1 MKNVFASLCLSL
13 LLLGCNKQGDKD
25 VTFTTNPID
34 YTSFLQADPI
44 KSYAA
49 ALEEKEFWSKRL
61 GSDSTG
67 VGDLGPLAG
76 AYSKLFETSGDIQY
90 LKDAEQVYKKAIT
103 VAAIKIQDGYKRA
116 LAKNYITQHRFKDA
130 ITLLE
135 ESYAG
140 ISNKHATELLLFD
153 CYLEVGAY
161 SKALQFLKKI
171 ENINQFDYLIRI
183 SKWSDHQGDLSAA
196 IGYMQK
202 ALAIANSRNNLAL
215 QIWANTNI
223 ADYYGHQGD
232 IKASY
237 NHYLKTLALQP
248 DNAYAKKGI
257 AWILYSKE
265 YNTAQ
270 ALELI
275 DHLLAN
281 HNLPDYYLLKA
292 EMASY
297 QGDSVLSEEYMQQF
311 FTLANNPLYG
321 DMYNT
326 HKIMALVKTDPYKAL
341 QLALKEVDNRT
352 TPQSYQLL
360 ALAQLASNLKQEALA
375 TITSF
380 VAGKTS
386 DPMALLHSAQVY
398 KANGMLDK
406 VTALKTTLLPASYEL
421 GPEVFKQVTAL

>member
-1 MKNVFASLCLSL
+1 MKNVFASLCLSV
-13 LLLGCNKQGDKD
+13 LLLGCNGQGDKD
-25 VTFTTNPID
+25 VTFATNPED

-76 AYSKLFETSGDIQY
+76 AYSKLFETSGAIQH

-161 SKALQFLKKI
+161 SKALQLLKKI

-196 IGYMQK
+196 IGYMEK
-202 ALAIANSRNNLAL
+202 ALTIANSRKNLAL
-215 QIWANTNI
+215 QIWTNTNI

-248 DNAYAKKGI
+248 DHAYAKKGL

-265 YNTAQ
+265 HNITQ
-270 ALELI
+270 ASVLI
-275 DHLLAN
+275 DHLLKN

-326 HKIMALVKTDPYKAL
+326 HKIRALVKTDPYKAL
-341 QLALKEVDNRT
+341 QLAQKEVDNRT

-360 ALAQLASNLKQEALA
+360 ALAQLASNQKQEALA
-375 TITSF
+375 TITNF
-380 VAGKTS
+380 VVGKTS
-386 DPMALLHSAQVY
+386 EPMALLYSAQVY

-406 VTALKTTLLPASYEL
+406 VTALKTALLPASYEL
-421 GPEVFKQVTAL
+421 GPEIYKQVTAL

>member
-13 LLLGCNKQGDKD
+13 LLLGCNGQGDKD

-76 AYSKLFETSGDIQY
+76 AYSKLFETRGDIQY
-90 LKDAEQVYKKAIT
+90 LKDAEQVYEKAIT

-196 IGYMQK
+196 IRYMQK
-202 ALAIANSRNNLAL
+202 ALVIANSRKNLAL
-215 QIWANTNI
+215 QIWTNSNI

>member
-130 ITLLE
+130 IILLE

-153 CYLEVGAY
+153 SYLEVGAY

-196 IGYMQK
+196 IRYMQK
-202 ALAIANSRNNLAL
+202 ALVIANSRKNLAL
-215 QIWANTNI
+215 QIWTNSNI

-326 HKIMALVKTDPYKAL
+326 HKIRALVKTDPYIAL
-341 QLALKEVDNRT
+341 QLAQKEVDNRT
-352 TPQSYQLL
+352 TPQSYQFL
-360 ALAQLASNLKQEALA
+360 ALAQLASNQKQEALA
-375 TITSF
+375 TITNF

-386 DPMALLHSAQVY
+386 EPMALLHSALVY

-406 VTALKTTLLPASYEL
+406 VTALKTALLPASYEL
-421 GPEVFKQVTAL
+421 GPEIYKQVISL

>member
-1 MKNVFASLCLSL
+1 MKNVFASMCLSV
-13 LLLGCNKQGDKD
+13 LLLGCNGQGDKD
-25 VTFTTNPID
+25 VTFATNPED

-76 AYSKLFETSGDIQY
+76 AYSKLFETSGAIQH

-161 SKALQFLKKI
+161 SKALQLLKKI

-196 IGYMQK
+196 IGYMEK
-202 ALAIANSRNNLAL
+202 ALTIANSRKNLAL
-215 QIWANTNI
+215 QIWTNTNI

-248 DNAYAKKGI
+248 DHAYAKKGL

-265 YNTAQ
+265 HNITQ
-270 ALELI
+270 ASVLI
-275 DHLLAN
+275 DHLLKN

-326 HKIMALVKTDPYKAL
+326 HKIRALVKTDPYKAL
-341 QLALKEVDNRT
+341 QLAQKEVDNRS

-360 ALAQLASNLKQEALA
+360 ALAQLASNQKQEALA
-375 TITSF
+375 TITNF
-380 VAGKTS
+380 VVGKTS
-386 DPMALLHSAQVY
+386 EPMALLYSAQVY

-406 VTALKTTLLPASYEL
+406 VTALKTALLPASYEL
-421 GPEVFKQVTAL
+421 GPEIYKQVTAL

>member
-1 MKNVFASLCLSL
+1 MKNVFASMCLSV
-13 LLLGCNKQGDKD
+13 LLLGCNGQGDND
-25 VTFTTNPID
+25 VTFATNPED

-76 AYSKLFETSGDIQY
+76 AYSKLFETSGAIQH

-161 SKALQFLKKI
+161 SKALQLLKKI

-196 IGYMQK
+196 IGYMEK
-202 ALAIANSRNNLAL
+202 ALTIANSRKNLAL
-215 QIWANTNI
+215 QIWTNTNI

-248 DNAYAKKGI
+248 DHAYAKKGL

-265 YNTAQ
+265 HNITQ
-270 ALELI
+270 ASVLI
-275 DHLLAN
+275 DHLLKN

-292 EMASY
+292 EMARY

-326 HKIMALVKTDPYKAL
+326 YKIRALVKTDPYKAL
-341 QLALKEVDNRT
+341 QLAQKEVDNRT

-360 ALAQLASNLKQEALA
+360 ALAQLASNQKQEALA
-375 TITSF
+375 TITNF
-380 VAGKTS
+380 VVGKTS
-386 DPMALLHSAQVY
+386 EPMALLYSAQVY

-406 VTALKTTLLPASYEL
+406 VTALKTALLPASYEL
-421 GPEVFKQVTAL
+421 GPEIYKQVTAL

>member
-1 MKNVFASLCLSL
+1 MKNIFASMCLSL
-13 LLLGCNKQGDKD
+13 LLLGCNGQGDKD
-25 VTFTTNPID
+25 VTFSTNPKD

-76 AYSKLFETSGDIQY
+76 AYSKLFETSGAIQH

-161 SKALQFLKKI
+161 SKALQLLKKI

-196 IGYMQK
+196 IGYMEK
-202 ALAIANSRNNLAL
+202 ALTIANSRKNLAL
-215 QIWANTNI
+215 QIWTNTNI

-248 DNAYAKKGI
+248 DHAYAKKGI

-265 YNTAQ
+265 DNITQ
-270 ALELI
+270 ASVLI

-292 EMASY
+292 EMTSY

-326 HKIMALVKTDPYKAL
+326 HKIRALVKTDPYKAL
-341 QLALKEVDNRT
+341 QLAQKEVDNRT
-352 TPQSYQLL
+352 TPQSYQFL
-360 ALAQLASNLKQEALA
+360 ALAQLASNQKQEALA
-375 TITSF
+375 TITNF
-380 VAGKTS
+380 VVGKTS
-386 DPMALLHSAQVY
+386 EPMALLHSAQVY

-406 VTALKTTLLPASYEL
+406 VTALKTALLPASYEL
-421 GPEVFKQVTAL
+421 GPEIYKQVIAL

>member
-1 MKNVFASLCLSL
+1 MKNVFASMCLSV
-13 LLLGCNKQGDKD
+13 LLLGCNGQGDND
-25 VTFTTNPID
+25 VTFATNPED

-76 AYSKLFETSGDIQY
+76 AYSKLFETSGAIQH

-161 SKALQFLKKI
+161 SKALQLLKKI

-196 IGYMQK
+196 IGYMEK

-215 QIWANTNI
+215 QIWTNTNI

-248 DNAYAKKGI
+248 DHAYAKKGI

-265 YNTAQ
+265 HNITQ
-270 ALELI
+270 ALVLI

-326 HKIMALVKTDPYKAL
+326 HKIRALVKTDPYKAL
-341 QLALKEVDNRT
+341 QLAQKEVDNRT

-360 ALAQLASNLKQEALA
+360 ALAQLASNQKQEALA
-375 TITSF
+375 TITNF
-380 VAGKTS
+380 VVGKTS
-386 DPMALLHSAQVY
+386 EPMALLYSAQVY

-406 VTALKTTLLPASYEL
+406 VTALKTALLPASYEL
-421 GPEVFKQVTAL
+421 GPEIYKLVTAL

>member
-1 MKNVFASLCLSL
+1 MKNVFASMCLSL
-13 LLLGCNKQGDKD
+13 LLLGCNGQGDKD
-25 VTFTTNPID
+25 VTFSTNPKD

-76 AYSKLFETSGDIQY
+76 AYSKLFETSGDIQH

-130 ITLLE
+130 IALLE

-196 IGYMQK
+196 IGYMEK
-202 ALAIANSRNNLAL
+202 ALTIANSRKNLAL
-215 QIWANTNI
+215 QIWSNTNI
-223 ADYYGHQGD
+223 ADYYGHQGS

-248 DNAYAKKGI
+248 DHAYAKKGI

-265 YNTAQ
+265 DNITQ
-270 ALELI
+270 ASVLI

-326 HKIMALVKTDPYKAL
+326 HKIRALVKTDPYKAL
-341 QLALKEVDNRT
+341 QLAQKEVDNRT
-352 TPQSYQLL
+352 TPQSYQFL
-360 ALAQLASNLKQEALA
+360 ALAQLASNQKQEALA
-375 TITSF
+375 TITNF
-380 VAGKTS
+380 VVGKTNE
-386 DPMALLHSAQVY
+386 PMALLHSAQVY

-406 VTALKTTLLPASYEL
+406 VTALKTALLPASYEL
-421 GPEVFKQVTAL
+421 GPEIYKQVIAL

>member
-1 MKNVFASLCLSL
+1 MKNVFASMCLSL
-13 LLLGCNKQGDKD
+13 LLLGCNGQGDKD
-25 VTFTTNPID
+25 VTFSTNPKD

-76 AYSKLFETSGDIQY
+76 AYSKLFETSGAIQH

-161 SKALQFLKKI
+161 SKALQLLKKI

-196 IGYMQK
+196 IGYMEK

-215 QIWANTNI
+215 QIWTNTNI

-232 IKASY
+232 IIASY

-248 DNAYAKKGI
+248 DHAYAKKGI

-265 YNTAQ
+265 DNITQ
-270 ALELI
+270 ASVLI

-326 HKIMALVKTDPYKAL
+326 HKIRALVKTDPYKAL
-341 QLALKEVDNRT
+341 QLAQKEVDNRT
-352 TPQSYQLL
+352 TPQSYQFL
-360 ALAQLASNLKQEALA
+360 ALAQLASNQKQEALA
-375 TITSF
+375 TITNF
-380 VAGKTS
+380 VVGKTS
-386 DPMALLHSAQVY
+386 EPMALLYSAQVY

-406 VTALKTTLLPASYEL
+406 VTALKTALLPASYEL
-421 GPEVFKQVTAL
+421 GPEIYKQVTAL

>member
-1 MKNVFASLCLSL
+1 MKNVFASMCLSV
-13 LLLGCNKQGDKD
+13 LLLGCNGQGDKD
-25 VTFTTNPID
+25 VTFTTNPKD

-76 AYSKLFETSGDIQY
+76 AYSKLFETSGAIQH

-161 SKALQFLKKI
+161 SKALQLLKKI

-196 IGYMQK
+196 IGYMEK

-215 QIWANTNI
+215 QIWTNTNI

-248 DNAYAKKGI
+248 DHAYAKKGI

-265 YNTAQ
+265 HNITQ
-270 ALELI
+270 ALVLI

-326 HKIMALVKTDPYKAL
+326 HKIRALVKTDPYIAL
-341 QLALKEVDNRT
+341 QLAQKEVDNRT

-360 ALAQLASNLKQEALA
+360 ALAQLASNQKQEALA
-375 TITSF
+375 TITNF
-380 VAGKTS
+380 VVGKTS
-386 DPMALLHSAQVY
+386 EPMALLHSAQVY
-398 KANGMLDK
+398 KASGVLDK
-406 VTALKTTLLPASYEL
+406 VTALKTALLPASYEL
-421 GPEVFKQVTAL
+421 GPEIFKQVSAL

>member
-1 MKNVFASLCLSL
+1 MKNVFASMCLSL
-13 LLLGCNKQGDKD
+13 LLLGCNGQGDKD
-25 VTFTTNPID
+25 VTFTTNPKD

-76 AYSKLFETSGDIQY
+76 AYSKLFETSGAIQH

-161 SKALQFLKKI
+161 SKALQLLKKI

-196 IGYMQK
+196 IGYMEK
-202 ALAIANSRNNLAL
+202 ALTIANSRKNLAL
-215 QIWANTNI
+215 QIWTNTNI

-248 DNAYAKKGI
+248 DHAYAKKGI

-265 YNTAQ
+265 HNITLASV
-270 ALELI
+270 LI
-275 DHLLAN
+275 DHLLKN

-326 HKIMALVKTDPYKAL
+326 HKIRALVKTDPYKAL
-341 QLALKEVDNRT
+341 QLAQKEVDNRT
-352 TPQSYQLL
+352 TPQSYQFL
-360 ALAQLASNLKQEALA
+360 ALAQLASNQKQEALA
-375 TITSF
+375 TITNF
-380 VAGKTS
+380 VVGKTS
-386 DPMALLHSAQVY
+386 EPMALLHSAQVY

-406 VTALKTTLLPASYEL
+406 VTALKTALLPASYEL
-421 GPEVFKQVTAL
+421 GPEIYKQVIAL

>member
-13 LLLGCNKQGDKD
+13 LLLGCNGQGDKD

-76 AYSKLFETSGDIQY
+76 AYSKLFETRGDIQY

-130 ITLLE
+130 IILLE

-153 CYLEVGAY
+153 SYLEVGAY

-196 IGYMQK
+196 IRYMQK
-202 ALAIANSRNNLAL
+202 ALAIANSRKNLAL
-215 QIWANTNI
+215 QIWTNSNI

-270 ALELI
+270 ASELI

-292 EMASY
+292 EMVSY

-311 FTLANNPLYG
+311 FTLSNNPLYG

-341 QLALKEVDNRT
+341 QLARKEVDNRT

-360 ALAQLASNLKQEALA
+360 ALAQLASNQKQEALA

-406 VTALKTTLLPASYEL
+406 VTALKTTLLSAIYEL

>member
-13 LLLGCNKQGDKD
+13 LLLGCNGQGDKD
-25 VTFTTNPID
+25 VAFTTNPKD

-130 ITLLE
+130 ITLLG

-196 IGYMQK
+196 IRYMQK
-202 ALAIANSRNNLAL
+202 ALVIANSRKNLAL
-215 QIWANTNI
+215 QIWTNSNI

-297 QGDSVLSEEYMQQF
+297 QGNSVLSEEYMQQF

>member
-1 MKNVFASLCLSL
+1 MKNIFAIMCLSL
-13 LLLGCNKQGDKD
+13 LLLGCNGQGDKD
-25 VTFTTNPID
+25 VTFSTNPKD

-76 AYSKLFETSGDIQY
+76 AYSKLFETSGAIQH

-161 SKALQFLKKI
+161 SKALQLLKKI

-196 IGYMQK
+196 IGYMEK
-202 ALAIANSRNNLAL
+202 ALTIANSRKNLAL
-215 QIWANTNI
+215 QIWTNTNI

-248 DNAYAKKGI
+248 DHAYAKKGI

-265 YNTAQ
+265 HNITQ
-270 ALELI
+270 ASVLI
-275 DHLLAN
+275 DHLLKN

-326 HKIMALVKTDPYKAL
+326 HKIRALVKTDPYKAL
-341 QLALKEVDNRT
+341 QLAQKEVDNRT

-360 ALAQLASNLKQEALA
+360 ALAQLASNQKQEALA
-375 TITSF
+375 TITNF
-380 VAGKTS
+380 VVGKTS
-386 DPMALLHSAQVY
+386 EPMALLYSAQVY

-406 VTALKTTLLPASYEL
+406 VTALKTALLPASYEL
-421 GPEVFKQVTAL
+421 GPEIYKQVTAL

>member
-1 MKNVFASLCLSL
+1 MKNIFASMCLSL

-25 VTFTTNPID
+25 VVFTTNPKD

-196 IGYMQK
+196 IGYMKK

-270 ALELI
+270 ASELI

-341 QLALKEVDNRT
+341 QLALKEVDNRA

-360 ALAQLASNLKQEALA
+360 ALAQLASNQKQEALA

-386 DPMALLHSAQVY
+386 EPMALLHSAQVY

-421 GPEVFKQVTAL
+421 GPEVYRQVIAL

>member
-1 MKNVFASLCLSL
+1 MKNVFASMCLSV
-13 LLLGCNKQGDKD
+13 LLLGCNGQGDKD
-25 VTFTTNPID
+25 VTFTTNPKD

-76 AYSKLFETSGDIQY
+76 AYSKLFETSGAIQH

-161 SKALQFLKKI
+161 SKALKLLKKI

-196 IGYMQK
+196 IGYMEK
-202 ALAIANSRNNLAL
+202 ALTIANSRKNFAL
-215 QIWANTNI
+215 QIWTNTNI

-248 DNAYAKKGI
+248 DHAYAKKGL

-265 YNTAQ
+265 HNITQ
-270 ALELI
+270 ASVLI
-275 DHLLAN
+275 DHLLKN

-326 HKIMALVKTDPYKAL
+326 HKIMALVKTDPDKAL
-341 QLALKEVDNRT
+341 QLAQKEVANRPA
-352 TPQSYQLL
+352 PQSYQLL
-360 ALAQLASNLKQEALA
+360 ALAQLASNQKQEALA

-398 KANGMLDK
+398 KASGVLDK
-406 VTALKTTLLPASYEL
+406 VTALKTALLPASYEL
-421 GPEVFKQVTAL
+421 GPEIFKQVSAL

>member
-153 CYLEVGAY
+153 SYLEVGAY

-196 IGYMQK
+196 IRYMQK
-202 ALAIANSRNNLAL
+202 ALVIANSRKNLAL
-215 QIWANTNI
+215 QIWTNSNI

>member
-13 LLLGCNKQGDKD
+13 LLLGCNGQGDKD

-196 IGYMQK
+196 IRYMQK
-202 ALAIANSRNNLAL
+202 ALVIANSRKNLAL
-215 QIWANTNI
+215 QIWTNSNI

>member
-1 MKNVFASLCLSL
+1 MKNVFASMCLSV
-13 LLLGCNKQGDKD
+13 LLLGCNGQGDKD
-25 VTFTTNPID
+25 VTFATNPED

-76 AYSKLFETSGDIQY
+76 AYSKLFETSGAIQH

-161 SKALQFLKKI
+161 SKALQLLKKI

-196 IGYMQK
+196 IGYMEK
-202 ALAIANSRNNLAL
+202 ALTIANSRKNLAL
-215 QIWANTNI
+215 QIWTNTNI

-248 DNAYAKKGI
+248 DHAYAKKGL

-265 YNTAQ
+265 HNITKASV
-270 ALELI
+270 LI
-275 DHLLAN
+275 DHLLKN

-326 HKIMALVKTDPYKAL
+326 HKIRALVKTDPYKAL
-341 QLALKEVDNRT
+341 QLAQKEVDNRS

-360 ALAQLASNLKQEALA
+360 ALAQLASNQKQEALA
-375 TITSF
+375 TITNF
-380 VAGKTS
+380 LVGKTS
-386 DPMALLHSAQVY
+386 EPMALLYSAQVY

-406 VTALKTTLLPASYEL
+406 VTALKTALLPASYEL
-421 GPEVFKQVTAL
+421 GPEIYKQVTAL

>member
-1 MKNVFASLCLSL
+1 MKNVFASLCLSV
-13 LLLGCNKQGDKD
+13 LLLGCNGQGDKD
-25 VTFTTNPID
+25 VTFATNPED
-34 YTSFLQADPI
+34 YTSFLEADPI

-76 AYSKLFETSGDIQY
+76 AYSKLFETSGAIQH

-161 SKALQFLKKI
+161 SKALQLLKKI

-196 IGYMQK
+196 IGYMEK
-202 ALAIANSRNNLAL
+202 ALTIANSRKNLAL
-215 QIWANTNI
+215 QIWTNTNI

-248 DNAYAKKGI
+248 DHAYAKKGL

-265 YNTAQ
+265 HNITQ
-270 ALELI
+270 ASVLI
-275 DHLLAN
+275 DHLLKN

-311 FTLANNPLYG
+311 FTLANKPLYG

-326 HKIMALVKTDPYKAL
+326 HKIRALVKTDSYKAL
-341 QLALKEVDNRT
+341 QLAQKEVDNRS

-360 ALAQLASNLKQEALA
+360 ALAQLASNQKQEALA
-375 TITSF
+375 TITNF
-380 VAGKTS
+380 VVGKTS
-386 DPMALLHSAQVY
+386 EPMALLYSAQVY

-406 VTALKTTLLPASYEL
+406 VTALKTALLPASYEL
-421 GPEVFKQVTAL
+421 GPEIYKQVTAL

>member
-13 LLLGCNKQGDKD
+13 LLLGCNGQGDKD

-130 ITLLE
+130 IILLE

-196 IGYMQK
+196 IRYMQK
-202 ALAIANSRNNLAL
+202 ALAIANSRKNLAL
-215 QIWANTNI
+215 QIWTNSNI

-270 ALELI
+270 ASELI

-406 VTALKTTLLPASYEL
+406 VTALKTALLPASYEL
-421 GPEVFKQVTAL
+421 GPEIYKQVISL

>member
-13 LLLGCNKQGDKD
+13 LLLGCNGQGDKD
-25 VTFTTNPID
+25 VAFATNPID

-76 AYSKLFETSGDIQY
+76 AYSKLFETRGDIQY

-130 ITLLE
+130 IILLE

-153 CYLEVGAY
+153 SYLEVGAY

-196 IGYMQK
+196 IRYMQK
-202 ALAIANSRNNLAL
+202 ALVIANSRKNLAL
-215 QIWANTNI
+215 QIWANSNI

-270 ALELI
+270 ASELI

-341 QLALKEVDNRT
+341 QLARKEVDNRT

-406 VTALKTTLLPASYEL
+406 VTALKTTLLPARYEL

>member
-13 LLLGCNKQGDKD
+13 LLLGCNGQGDKD
-25 VTFTTNPID
+25 VTFATNPED
-34 YTSFLQADPI
+34 YTSFLEADPI

-76 AYSKLFETSGDIQY
+76 AYSKLFETSGAIQH

-161 SKALQFLKKI
+161 SKALQLLKKI

-196 IGYMQK
+196 IGYMEK
-202 ALAIANSRNNLAL
+202 ALTIANSRKNLAL
-215 QIWANTNI
+215 QIWTNTNI

-248 DNAYAKKGI
+248 DHAYAKKGL

-265 YNTAQ
+265 HNITQ
-270 ALELI
+270 ASVLI
-275 DHLLAN
+275 DHLLKN

-326 HKIMALVKTDPYKAL
+326 HKIRALVKTDPYKAL
-341 QLALKEVDNRT
+341 QLAQKEVDNRT

-360 ALAQLASNLKQEALA
+360 ALAQLASNQKQEALA
-375 TITSF
+375 TITNF
-380 VAGKTS
+380 VVGKTS
-386 DPMALLHSAQVY
+386 EPMALLYSAQVY

-406 VTALKTTLLPASYEL
+406 VTALKTALLPASYEL
-421 GPEVFKQVTAL
+421 GPEIYKQVTAL

>member
-1 MKNVFASLCLSL
+1 MKNVFASLCLSV
-13 LLLGCNKQGDKD
+13 LLLGCNGQGDKD
-25 VTFTTNPID
+25 VTFATNPED
-34 YTSFLQADPI
+34 YTSFLEADPI

-76 AYSKLFETSGDIQY
+76 AYSKLFETSGAIQH

-161 SKALQFLKKI
+161 SKALQLLKKI

-196 IGYMQK
+196 IGYMEK
-202 ALAIANSRNNLAL
+202 ALTIANSRKNLAL
-215 QIWANTNI
+215 QIWTNTNI

-248 DNAYAKKGI
+248 DHAYAKKGL

-265 YNTAQ
+265 HNITKASV
-270 ALELI
+270 LI
-275 DHLLAN
+275 DHLLKN

-326 HKIMALVKTDPYKAL
+326 HKIRALVKTDPYKAL
-341 QLALKEVDNRT
+341 QLAQKEVDNRS

-360 ALAQLASNLKQEALA
+360 ALAQLASNQKQEALA
-375 TITSF
+375 TITNF
-380 VAGKTS
+380 LVGKTS
-386 DPMALLHSAQVY
+386 EPMALLYSAQVY

-406 VTALKTTLLPASYEL
+406 VTALKTALLPASYEL
-421 GPEVFKQVTAL
+421 GPEIYKQVTAL

>member
-25 VTFTTNPID
+25 VAFTTSPKD

-76 AYSKLFETSGDIQY
+76 AYSKLFETRGDIQY

-130 ITLLE
+130 IILLE

-153 CYLEVGAY
+153 SYLEVGAY

-196 IGYMQK
+196 IRYMQK
-202 ALAIANSRNNLAL
+202 ALAIANSRKNLAL
-215 QIWANTNI
+215 QIWTNSNI

-270 ALELI
+270 ASELI

-341 QLALKEVDNRT
+341 QLARKEVDNRT

-406 VTALKTTLLPASYEL
+406 VTALKTTLLPARYEL
-421 GPEVFKQVTAL
+421 GPEVFKQVAAL

>member
-13 LLLGCNKQGDKD
+13 LLLGCNGQGDKD
-25 VTFTTNPID
+25 VTFTTNPKD

-130 ITLLE
+130 IILLE

-153 CYLEVGAY
+153 SYLEVGAY

-196 IGYMQK
+196 IRYMQK
-202 ALAIANSRNNLAL
+202 ALAIANSRKNLAL
-215 QIWANTNI
+215 QIWTNSNI

-270 ALELI
+270 ASELI

-341 QLALKEVDNRT
+341 QLARKEVDNRT

-406 VTALKTTLLPASYEL
+406 VTALKTALLPASYEL

>member
-13 LLLGCNKQGDKD
+13 LLLGCNGQGDKD

-130 ITLLE
+130 IILLE

-196 IGYMQK
+196 IRYMQK
-202 ALAIANSRNNLAL
+202 ALVIANSRKNLAL
-215 QIWANTNI
+215 QIWTNSNI

-406 VTALKTTLLPASYEL
+406 VTALKTTLLPARYEL

>member
-153 CYLEVGAY
+153 SYLEVGAY

-196 IGYMQK
+196 IRYMQK
-202 ALAIANSRNNLAL
+202 ALVIANSRKNLAL
-215 QIWANTNI
+215 QIWTNSNI

-406 VTALKTTLLPASYEL
+406 VTALKTTLLPARYEL

>member
-1 MKNVFASLCLSL
+1 MKNVFASMCLSV
-13 LLLGCNKQGDKD
+13 LLLGCNGQGDND
-25 VTFTTNPID
+25 VTFATNPED

-76 AYSKLFETSGDIQY
+76 AYSKLFETSGAIQH

-161 SKALQFLKKI
+161 SKALQLLKKI

-196 IGYMQK
+196 IGYMEK
-202 ALAIANSRNNLAL
+202 ALTIANSRKNLAL
-215 QIWANTNI
+215 QIWTNTNI

-248 DNAYAKKGI
+248 DHAYAKKGL

-265 YNTAQ
+265 HNITQ
-270 ALELI
+270 ASVLI
-275 DHLLAN
+275 DHLLKN

-292 EMASY
+292 EMARY

-321 DMYNT
+321 DMYNA
-326 HKIMALVKTDPYKAL
+326 HKIRALVKTDPYKAL
-341 QLALKEVDNRT
+341 QLAQKEVDNRT

-360 ALAQLASNLKQEALA
+360 ALAQLASNQKQEALA
-375 TITSF
+375 TITNF
-380 VAGKTS
+380 VVGKTS
-386 DPMALLHSAQVY
+386 EPMALLYSAQVY

-406 VTALKTTLLPASYEL
+406 VTALKTALLPASYEL
-421 GPEVFKQVTAL
+421 GPEIYKQVTAL

>member
-1 MKNVFASLCLSL
+1 MKNVFASMCLSL
-13 LLLGCNKQGDKD
+13 LLLGCNGQGDKD
-25 VTFTTNPID
+25 VTFSTNPKD

-76 AYSKLFETSGDIQY
+76 AYSKLFETSGAIQH

-161 SKALQFLKKI
+161 SKALQLLKKI

-196 IGYMQK
+196 IGYMEK
-202 ALAIANSRNNLAL
+202 ALTIANSRKNLAL
-215 QIWANTNI
+215 QIWTNTNI

-248 DNAYAKKGI
+248 DHAYAKKGL

-265 YNTAQ
+265 HNITQ
-270 ALELI
+270 ASVLI
-275 DHLLAN
+275 DHLLKN

-326 HKIMALVKTDPYKAL
+326 HKIRALVKTDPYKAL
-341 QLALKEVDNRT
+341 QLAQKEVDNRT

-360 ALAQLASNLKQEALA
+360 ALAQLASNQKQEALA
-375 TITSF
+375 TITNF
-380 VAGKTS
+380 VVGKTS
-386 DPMALLHSAQVY
+386 EPMALLYSAQVY

-406 VTALKTTLLPASYEL
+406 VTALKTALLPASYEL
-421 GPEVFKQVTAL
+421 GPEIYKQVTAL

>member
-13 LLLGCNKQGDKD
+13 LLLGCNGQGDKD
-25 VTFTTNPID
+25 VTFTTNPKD

-76 AYSKLFETSGDIQY
+76 AYSKLFETRGDIQY

-130 ITLLE
+130 IILLE

-196 IGYMQK
+196 IRYMQK
-202 ALAIANSRNNLAL
+202 ALAIANSRKNLAL
-215 QIWANTNI
+215 QIWTNSNI

-270 ALELI
+270 ASELI

-406 VTALKTTLLPASYEL
+406 VTALKTTLLPARYEL

>member
-1 MKNVFASLCLSL
+1 MKNVFASMCLSV
-13 LLLGCNKQGDKD
+13 LLLGCNGQGDKD
-25 VTFTTNPID
+25 VTFATNPED

-76 AYSKLFETSGDIQY
+76 AYSKLFETSGAIQH

-161 SKALQFLKKI
+161 SKALQLLKKI

-196 IGYMQK
+196 IGYMEK
-202 ALAIANSRNNLAL
+202 ALTIANSRKNLAL
-215 QIWANTNI
+215 QIWTNTNI

-248 DNAYAKKGI
+248 DHAYAKKGL

-265 YNTAQ
+265 HNITQ
-270 ALELI
+270 ASVLI
-275 DHLLAN
+275 DHLLKN

-326 HKIMALVKTDPYKAL
+326 HKIRALVKTDPYKAL
-341 QLALKEVDNRT
+341 QLAQKEVDNRT

-360 ALAQLASNLKQEALA
+360 ALAQLASNQKQEALA
-375 TITSF
+375 TITNF
-380 VAGKTS
+380 VVGKTS
-386 DPMALLHSAQVY
+386 EPMALLHSAQVY

-406 VTALKTTLLPASYEL
+406 VTALKTALLPASYEL
-421 GPEVFKQVTAL
+421 GPEIYKQVIAL

>member
-13 LLLGCNKQGDKD
+13 LLLGCNGQGDKD
-25 VTFTTNPID
+25 VTFTTNPKD

-130 ITLLE
+130 IILLE

-153 CYLEVGAY
+153 SYLEVGAY

-196 IGYMQK
+196 IRYMQK
-202 ALAIANSRNNLAL
+202 ALAIANSKKNLAL
-215 QIWANTNI
+215 QIWTNSNI

-270 ALELI
+270 ASELI

-406 VTALKTTLLPASYEL
+406 VTALKTALLPASYEL

>member
-1 MKNVFASLCLSL
+1 MKNVFASMCLSL
-13 LLLGCNKQGDKD
+13 LLLGCNGQGDKD
-25 VTFTTNPID
+25 VTFSTNPKD

-76 AYSKLFETSGDIQY
+76 AYSKLFETSGDIQH

-183 SKWSDHQGDLSAA
+183 SKWSDHKGDLSAA
-196 IGYMQK
+196 IGYMEK
-202 ALAIANSRNNLAL
+202 ALTI
-215 QIWANTNI
+215 
-223 ADYYGHQGD
+223 GHQGA

-248 DNAYAKKGI
+248 DHAYAKKGI

-265 YNTAQ
+265 DNITQ
-270 ALELI
+270 ASVLI

-326 HKIMALVKTDPYKAL
+326 HKIRALVKTDPYKAL
-341 QLALKEVDNRT
+341 QLAQKEVDNRT
-352 TPQSYQLL
+352 TPQSYQFL
-360 ALAQLASNLKQEALA
+360 ALAQLASNQKQEALA
-375 TITSF
+375 TITNF
-380 VAGKTS
+380 VVGKTS
-386 DPMALLHSAQVY
+386 EPMALLYSAQVY

-406 VTALKTTLLPASYEL
+406 VTALKTALLPASYEL
-421 GPEVFKQVTAL
+421 GPEIYKQVIAL

>member
-25 VTFTTNPID
+25 VTFTTNPKD

-130 ITLLE
+130 IILLE

-196 IGYMQK
+196 IRYMQK
-202 ALAIANSRNNLAL
+202 ALVIANSRKNLAL
-215 QIWANTNI
+215 QIWTNSNI
-223 ADYYGHQGD
+223 ADYYGHQGA

-341 QLALKEVDNRT
+341 QLARKEVDNRT

-406 VTALKTTLLPASYEL
+406 VTALKTALLPASYEL

>member
-25 VTFTTNPID
+25 VPFTTNPID

-196 IGYMQK
+196 IKYMQK
-202 ALAIANSRNNLAL
+202 ALAIANSRKNFAL
-215 QIWANTNI
+215 QIWTNSNI

-248 DNAYAKKGI
+248 DHAYAKKGI

-270 ALELI
+270 ALVFI

-281 HNLPDYYLLKA
+281 QNLPDYYLLKA